1 MLLCGE
7 TTGWVLV
14 GVAEAALLGGG
25 AERAAAAVVLLDGGG
40 LAWMLSM

>member
-1 MLLCGE
+1 MLLGGG

-14 GVAEAALLGGG
+14 GVAEAVLLGGG
-25 AERAAAAVVLLDGGG
+25 AEGAAVVLLDGGG